1 MTSVSMVPILIKE
14 NRSVMATKQQQDFC
28 KAVYDAAKKIN
39 EISPLFVAA
48 QACLESAW
56 GARKVG
62 NYNIFGITKG
72 SNWNGKTVLVLTS
85 EVFNVPGKKFYPP
98 EKVVSVTKVAQGR
111 YRYKV
116 YRLFKDFD
124 SYDECLQEHL
134 RIFKKPG
141 YADAWPYRRNAY
153 EFAKKIADC
162 KGCKY
167 ATDPNYATVMRAMI
181 ESVRK
186 IVEE

>member
-1 MTSVSMVPILIKE
+1 MSMVPILIKE

-56 GARKVG
+56 GTRKVG

-98 EKVVSVTKVAQGR
+98 EKVVSVTKTAQGR

-116 YRLFKDFD
+116 YRLFKDFS
-124 SYDECLQEHL
+124 SYDECLREHL
-134 RIFKKPG
+134 RLFEKPG

>member
-1 MTSVSMVPILIKE
+1 
-14 NRSVMATKQQQDFC
+14 MATKQQQDFC

-39 EISPLFVAA
+39 EISPLFVAT
-48 QACLESAW
+48 QTCLESAW

-72 SNWNGKTVLVLTS
+72 SNWTGKTVLVLTN

-98 EKVVSVTKVAQGR
+98 EKVVSVIKTSQGK

-116 YRLFKDFD
+116 YRQFKDFG

-134 RIFKKPG
+134 RIFKKL
-141 YADAWPYRRNAY
+141 RV
-153 EFAKKIADC
+153 C
-162 KGCKY
+162 
-167 ATDPNYATVMRAMI
+167 
-181 ESVRK
+181 
-186 IVEE
+186 

>member
-1 MTSVSMVPILIKE
+1 
-14 NRSVMATKQQQDFC
+14 MATKQQQDFC
-28 KAVYDAAKKIN
+28 RAIYKAAQKIG

-48 QACLESAW
+48 QACLESSW
-56 GARKVG
+56 GLKKVG

-72 SNWNGKTVLVLTS
+72 SNWTGKTVLVLTS

-98 EKVVSVTKVAQGR
+98 EKVVSITKTSQGK

-116 YRLFKDFD
+116 YRLFKDFA

-141 YADAWPYRRNAY
+141 YADAWPYRKDAM
-153 EFAKKIADC
+153 EFAKRITNNV
-162 KGCKY
+162 GCKY
-167 ATDPNYATVMRAMI
+167 ATDPNYLTTMRAMI
-181 ESVRK
+181 ASVK
-186 IVEE
+186 KVVEA